1 MLGLEIWRQ
10 VARATSR
17 PTHHSLRYSS
27 SPPKSM
33 RSAMTSAEPLC
44 SAADSRARRAM
55 FSVAT
60 GRSTRPLGRVAAAPL
75 LLLLVVVVMLLLLLL
90 LVVLVAVV
98 PCA

>member
-1 MLGLEIWRQ
+1 
-10 VARATSR
+10 
-17 PTHHSLRYSS
+17 
-27 SPPKSM
+27 
-33 RSAMTSAEPLC
+33 MTSAEPLC

-75 LLLLVVVVMLLLLLL
+75 LLLVVVVVVVVMLLLLLL
-90 LVVLVAVV
+90 LVALVVVV